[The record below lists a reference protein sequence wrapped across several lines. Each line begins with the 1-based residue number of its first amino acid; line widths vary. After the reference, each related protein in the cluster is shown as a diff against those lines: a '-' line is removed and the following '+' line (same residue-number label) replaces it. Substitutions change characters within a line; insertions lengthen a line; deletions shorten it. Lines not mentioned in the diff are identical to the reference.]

1 MDRFYLLSFK
11 VKTFCV
17 GRISAGMNDLYYILQ
32 FEMIHIE
39 YNLVDGDSNLS
50 RLLAFR
56 NHNMKNTIIQIGT
69 NKVLLDPL

>member
-1 MDRFYLLSFK
+1 
-11 VKTFCV
+11 
-17 GRISAGMNDLYYILQ
+17 MNDLYYILQ